1 MIEQLLKKEIY
12 CIAYKNGPAFAR
24 PVAVLK
30 KLYRFG
36 NNPGVAPWSWMKK
49 S

>member
-24 PVAVLK
+24 LVAVKNCIDLEIT
-30 KLYRFG
+30 LG
-36 NNPGVAPWSWMKK
+36 LLLGVG
-49 S
+49 

>member
-30 KLYRFG
+30 NCIDSEITLG
-36 NNPGVAPWSWMKK
+36 LLLGVG
-49 S
+49 